1 MIWHFVFDNVL
12 RCSCVCVWVSINM
25 LFCNFNI
32 CCGDNNKKLSLQRK
46 KKIFFRCC
54 SIASSLNI
62 HISIQ
67 QHVCLNIRLWRNRCR
82 LLRLPSKRTR
92 KKSSQ
97 MDTNWIWISRCR
109 RERHASAIFSSEV
122 AIGWADW
129 INVTLEHTM
138 YVMKTKLIPAICEF
152 IQTSWTFS
160 TVFFIRDHDDVAD
173 KVRNYLLCCCETW
186 EAWCSRKKA
195 FWSLLTTNWYSYEAC
210 HGLSRGHS
218 LAALVAGSGCD
229 DFTFTFQ
236 QQQKNN
242 HLNQEQFDPFKRLHT
257 KKQISNNFLPI
268 M

>member
-67 QHVCLNIRLWRNRCR
+67 QHVCLNIRVWRNRCR

-173 KVRNYLLCCCETW
+173 KVRNYLLCVVFEK
-186 EAWCSRKKA
+186 ESVLKPPYYELI
-195 FWSLLTTNWYSYEAC
+195 FVWSLPWPITWSFIGSVSCWEWLWRLYVHVSTT
-210 HGLSRGHS
+210 
-218 LAALVAGSGCD
+218 
-229 DFTFTFQ
+229 
-236 QQQKNN
+236 
-242 HLNQEQFDPFKRLHT
+242 T
-257 KKQISNNFLPI
+257 KKQSSESRTIRSFQTASHKKTNI
-268 M
+268 